1 MMKIECV
8 DYPQFISVA
17 LYNAIHQHI
26 EHAIQQE
33 VLSHQSLSTAKRLVL
48 IFQDSGYSAE
58 QGGYHPIELLLKRP
72 SAQSDTWQLAYI
84 TSRSYQGKDNAQLK
98 RELDFDFQSGK
109 CLLSMLSG
117 WQFIDGSD
125 DALELYRLWE
135 SNFLAYLY
143 WGAYDR
149 IQMRAFV

>member
-1 MMKIECV
+1 MKIECTG
-8 DYPQFISVA
+8 YPQFISPA

-26 EHAIQQE
+26 EHAIQHE
-33 VLSHQSLSTAKRLVL
+33 GLSHQSLSTTKRLVL
-48 IFQDSGYSAE
+48 AFQDSGYSAE
-58 QGGYHPIELLLKRP
+58 QGGYHPIELLLKRL
-72 SAQSDTWQLAYI
+72 SIQADTWQLAYT

-109 CLLSMLSG
+109 CLLSVLSG

-135 SNFLAYLY
+135 SNFLAYLN

-149 IQMRAFV
+149 IQVRAFT